1 MDRATST
8 EDLRRLVGDHRE
20 DPLPGEGHLIS
31 ISMDGLKG
39 TSSPETMGF
48 YMFLP
53 SRNRGFLW
61 FPFFFPS
68 SNSMTI
74 ILHPKVGTNMGETHG
89 FMVNVRIFPWGYHE
103 YEE

>member
-39 TSSPETMGF
+39 TSSPE
-48 YMFLP
+48 
-53 SRNRGFLW
+53 NHGFLHV
-61 FPFFFPS
+61 F
-68 SNSMTI
+68 TI
-74 ILHPKVGTNMGETHG
+74 QE
-89 FMVNVRIFPWGYHE
+89 
-103 YEE
+103 